1 MPHAARPNAAAF
13 TLIEVIIVVA
23 IMAIMAALTVPRLL
37 NQDRH
42 RLQEATDGVSDL
54 LIMFAQREA
63 LSDRP
68 VGIWHDAERNWIVL
82 MILDRTEGDEGNYGD
97 PATWRQD
104 HAVKPVKLPAIV
116 PADGVQALADGE
128 PIDFSQ
134 WPVVTEPGRPRP
146 DVEIT
151 LSTDDGLLRTIVL
164 PAHAISPYDSE
175 TGHEL
180 AELRSPIDL
189 DAEGRHREDW

>member
-1 MPHAARPNAAAF
+1 MPNARRTNAAAF

-23 IMAIMAALTVPRLL
+23 IVAILAAMTMPRLL
-37 NQDRH
+37 NQDRR

-54 LIMFAQREA
+54 LIMFALRES

-82 MILDRTEGDEGNYGD
+82 MMLDRTEGDDE
-97 PATWRQD
+97 PAVWQQD
-104 HAVKPVKLPAIV
+104 HAVKPVKLPLIV
-116 PADGVQALADGE
+116 PVDGVQAFADGE
-128 PIDFSQ
+128 PIDFGQ
-134 WPVVTEPGRPRP
+134 WPIVTEPGRPRP

-164 PAHAISPYDSE
+164 PAHAISPYESE
-175 TGHEL
+175 TGQEL
-180 AELRSPIDL
+180 VELRSPIDL

>member
-1 MPHAARPNAAAF
+1 MPHAARPKAAAF

-23 IMAIMAALTVPRLL
+23 IVAILAAMTVPRLL
-37 NQDRH
+37 NQNRR

-54 LIMFAQREA
+54 LIMFALRES

-82 MILDRTEGDEGNYGD
+82 MTLDRTEGDDGE
-97 PATWRQD
+97 PATWQQD
-104 HAVKPVKLPAIV
+104 HAVKPVKLPLIV
-116 PADGVQALADGE
+116 PTDGVQAFADGQ

-151 LSTDDGLLRTIVL
+151 LSTADGLLRTIVL
-164 PAHAISPYDSE
+164 PAHAISPYESE

-180 AELRSPIDL
+180 VELRSPIDL

>member
-1 MPHAARPNAAAF
+1 MPRTGRTNAAAF

-23 IMAIMAALTVPRLL
+23 IMAILASMTVPRLL
-37 NQDRH
+37 NQDRR

-54 LIMFAQREA
+54 LIMFALRES

-82 MILDRTEGDEGNYGD
+82 MTLDRTEGDDGE
-97 PATWRQD
+97 PATWQQD
-104 HAVKPVKLPAIV
+104 HAVKPVKLPLIV
-116 PADGVQALADGE
+116 PADGVQAFADGQ
-128 PIDFSQ
+128 PIDFGQ

-164 PAHAISPYDSE
+164 PAHAISPYESE
-175 TGHEL
+175 TGSEL
-180 AELRSPIDL
+180 VELRSPIDL

>member
-1 MPHAARPNAAAF
+1 MPHTGRTNAAAF

-23 IMAIMAALTVPRLL
+23 IMAILASMTVPRLL
-37 NQDRH
+37 NQDRR

-54 LIMFAQREA
+54 LIMFALRES

-82 MILDRTEGDEGNYGD
+82 MTLDRTEGDDGE
-97 PATWRQD
+97 PATWQQD
-104 HAVKPVKLPAIV
+104 HAVKPVKLPLIV
-116 PADGVQALADGE
+116 PADGVQAFADGQ
-128 PIDFSQ
+128 PIDFGQ

-164 PAHAISPYDSE
+164 PAHAISPYESE
-175 TGHEL
+175 TGYEL
-180 AELRSPIDL
+180 VELRSPIDL

>member
-1 MPHAARPNAAAF
+1 MPNAGRTNAAAF

-23 IMAIMAALTVPRLL
+23 IVAILAAMTVPRLL
-37 NQDRH
+37 NQKRRH
-42 RLQEATDGVSDL
+42 LQEAVDGVSDL

-68 VGIWHDAERNWIVL
+68 TGIWHDPDRNWIVL
-82 MILDRTEGDEGNYGD
+82 MTLDRTEGDDE
-97 PATWRQD
+97 PATWQQD
-104 HAVKPVKLPAIV
+104 YAVKPVKLPLIV
-116 PADGVQALADGE
+116 PTDGVQAFADGE

-151 LSTDDGLLRTIVL
+151 LSTDEGLMRTIVL
-164 PAHAISPYDSE
+164 PSHAISPHESE
-175 TGHEL
+175 TGYEL
-180 AELRSPIDL
+180 VELRSPIDL

>member
-1 MPHAARPNAAAF
+1 MPHARRTNAAAF

-23 IMAIMAALTVPRLL
+23 IMAILASMTMPRLL
-37 NQDRH
+37 NQNRR
-42 RLQEATDGVSDL
+42 RLQEAVDGVSDL
-54 LIMFAQREA
+54 LIMFAQRES

-82 MILDRTEGDEGNYGD
+82 MTLDRTEGDEGE
-97 PATWRQD
+97 PATWQQD
-104 HAVKPVKLPAIV
+104 HAVKPVKLPLIV
-116 PADGVQALADGE
+116 PADGVQAIADGQ
-128 PIDFSQ
+128 PIDFGQ
-134 WPVVTEPGRPRP
+134 WPIVTEPGRPRP

-180 AELRSPIDL
+180 VELRSPIDL